1 MRSFELIEK
10 YKKIGQQYGKQLT
23 IDFINGEGPAQ
34 ATDGNKITINIDK
47 VPENEL
53 ESYIAYNV
61 RHIVFPDLVLE
72 TERLII
78 RPFQLSDSEDC
89 FGFLSDKES
98 CYNDGGYEPFT
109 EMDDKYRELME
120 LYRSQ
125 PMRKMI
131 VLKETGRVISSANI
145 TEKLDRAIEAFEIGY
160 GTDPNYRR
168 RGYTFEALS
177 KICNCLLSE
186 FHLDMI
192 IAGVIEKNT
201 ASINLLHKL
210 GFHFEGRKTK
220 AFWHPEDGAIDL
232 LYYIKERV

>member
-1 MRSFELIEK
+1 METSELIEK
-10 YKKIGQQYGKQLT
+10 YVNLGDKYGKRLD
-23 IDFINGEGPAQ
+23 INLINGDGPTQ
-34 ATDGNKITINIDK
+34 VRDGFKIIINTDKI
-47 VPENEL
+47 PENEL

-61 RHIVFPDLVLE
+61 RHIVFPDLVFE

-89 FGFLSDKES
+89 FWFLSDKES

-109 EMDDKYRELME
+109 EMDDRYRELME
-120 LYRSQ
+120 LYKSQ
-125 PMRKMI
+125 PLRKMI
-131 VLKETGRVISSANI
+131 VLKETNKVIGDINI
-145 TEKLDRAIEAFEIGY
+145 TEKHDRAVETFEIGY
-160 GTDPNYRR
+160 GIDPSYRR
-168 RGYTFEALS
+168 CGYTFEALS
-177 KICNCLLSE
+177 KIVDCLLSE

-192 IAGVIEKNT
+192 IAGAIEKNI

-232 LYYIKERV
+232 LYYVKERV